1 MTLRIERLQSHRDR
15 FSLGP
20 IAITLEAGN
29 CLAVMGVNGA
39 GKTTF
44 LETLAGFVQS
54 ASGRVLLDGC
64 DITHQVPERRRI
76 AYLPQDLAL
85 FPHLNVMQNVS
96 FSVKRGKQYQQRD
109 RIDPL
114 IREFGLES
122 IRERYPHQLSSGQA
136 QRVAFARALAMDPAV
151 LLLDEPTTNLDLAG
165 QRSLNSSLQRFLV
178 EHGLIV
184 IYVTHDIIDG
194 VSLASHLIVLERG
207 QAIQSGT
214 PDAVFHNPADTRVA
228 AHLGITN
235 LWPAEVLDNTSS
247 TVRVRIGEYE
257 LACAQQSIPNAP
269 IFAGIGPGE
278 IELSSSVPADR
289 ANCLQVVVQRLQ
301 VSGRTALLELAGGP
315 AGLRASV
322 PPWRAKNLEVGQ
334 TLWARLPADRLRLI
348 PASSE

>member
-1 MTLRIERLQSHRDR
+1 MTLRIDRLQAHRDR

-29 CLAVMGVNGA
+29 CLAVMGANGA

-44 LETLAGFVQS
+44 LETMAGFVQS
-54 ASGRVLLDGC
+54 ASGRILLDGR
-64 DITHQVPERRRI
+64 DITHRVPERRHI

-85 FPHLNVMQNVS
+85 FPHLNVMQNIS
-96 FSVKRGKQYQQRD
+96 FAVKRGKQYRRRE

-122 IRERYPHQLSSGQA
+122 ISKRYPHQLSSGQA

-178 EHGLIV
+178 ERGLIV
-184 IYVTHDIIDG
+184 IYVTHNIIDG
-194 VSLASHLIVLERG
+194 VSLASHLIVLEHG
-207 QAIQSGT
+207 KAIQTGT
-214 PDAVFHNPADTRVA
+214 PDVVFHSPADARVA

-235 LWPAEVLDNTSS
+235 LWPAEVLDKTSS
-247 TVRVRIGEYE
+247 TARVRIGEHE
-257 LACAQQSIPNAP
+257 FACAQRSLPNAP
-269 IFAGIGPGE
+269 FFAGIGPGE
-278 IELSSSVPADR
+278 IEVSSSVPADR

-322 PPWRAKNLEVGQ
+322 LPSRAGNIEVGQ
-334 TLWARLPADRLRLI
+334 TLWVRLPADRLRLI